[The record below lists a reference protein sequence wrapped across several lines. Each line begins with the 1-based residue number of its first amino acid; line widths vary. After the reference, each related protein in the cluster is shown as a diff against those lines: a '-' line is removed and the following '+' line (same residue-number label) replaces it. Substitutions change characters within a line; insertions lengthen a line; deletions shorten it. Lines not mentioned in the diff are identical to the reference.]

1 MNPTEFRERI
11 RASLANERLQMALDA
26 NAERRVSGRIAAFA
40 SLPDWRERRQ
50 QAHAIRAEVIEHL
63 DEHLATFIRH
73 AEQNGMIVHHAKDAT
88 EAIGIILEVVESN
101 VFPGTARQGRCAQH
115 PRGARRWRKKETDDW
130 PPTWMTRAPH
140 PSAGVSRPTPI
151 LVAKSKSMV
160 SEEINLNHA
169 LEAEGIRVI
178 ETDLG
183 EYIVQLRGEK
193 PAHIIT
199 PAVHLRRDDVGRLF
213 HEKLGIPYTED
224 IPTLT
229 EAARKVLRDVF
240 LTTEVGISGVN
251 FGIADTG
258 GICIVSN
265 EGNARMVTTMPP
277 VHIALMGMERLV
289 RSLDELAL
297 MLSLLARSAT
307 TQKLSVYTQLIHAPF
322 PGQQRH
328 LILLDN
334 GRTRLRNSPLRESLY
349 CIRCGACLN
358 ACPVFREIGGHGYQS
373 VYPGPIGSVISA
385 GFFGPDLVPLAQA
398 SSLCGACKEA
408 CPVDIDLP
416 KLLIRVR
423 AGATE
428 QKEGKRKEGGGLSAL
443 GKVFMQIYSRIARSP
458 RLFILSQKLA
468 ALGAR
473 LVSPFSD
480 FVRLPA
486 FTGWGYSKDLPR
498 FAGRAFRERFAR
510 LERAGTQ
517 VDTYTGKQV
526 HDEEDKSERTSLDRS
541 ALVSQFT
548 EELANVSGNVFR
560 AHPHELTDKVIDLL
574 KTQGVDR
581 IHLEPGVLD
590 ESALQEA
597 GIAVSHAPDAS
608 LRAGVTKAVCGLADT
623 GSILIADGA
632 GDPLRASLL
641 PKIHI
646 ALLCTSDILPSLAD
660 AMTLPIVRQ
669 ARAAV
674 VITGPSRT
682 ADIEMSL
689 TIGMHGPGE
698 VHVFLVDD

>member
-1 MNPTEFRERI
+1 MSRAEFRERI
-11 RASLANERLQMALDA
+11 RTSLADETLQSALDA
-26 NAERRVSGRIAAFA
+26 NAERRGTGRIAAFA

-50 QAHAIRAEVIEHL
+50 QAHAVRAEVIEHL
-63 DEHLATFIRH
+63 EEYLERFISK
-73 AEQNGMIVHHAKDAT
+73 AEGNGVIVHRAKDAE
-88 EAIGIILEVVESN
+88 EAIKVILEIVKDS
-101 VFPGTARQGRCAQH
+101 PQSTRSSQ
-115 PRGARRWRKKETDDW
+115 RGKKKSFAAL
-130 PPTWMTRAPH
+130 RALR
-140 PSAGVSRPTPI
+140 GEKI

-160 SEEINLNHA
+160 TEEINLNHA
-169 LEAEGIRVI
+169 LEAKGVRVV

-229 EAARKVLRDVF
+229 AAARSVLRDVF
-240 LTTEVGISGVN
+240 LTADIGVSGVN
-251 FGIADTG
+251 FGIAETG

-265 EGNARMVTTMPP
+265 EGNARMVTTLPP

-289 RSLDELAL
+289 RSLDDLAL

-322 PGQQRH
+322 PGQERH

-334 GRTRLRNSPLRESLY
+334 GRTRLRNSPLKESLY

-358 ACPVFREIGGHGYQS
+358 ACPVFREIGGHAYNS
-373 VYPGPIGSVISA
+373 AYSGPIGSVISA
-385 GFFGPDLVPLAQA
+385 GFFGSDFVPLAQA

-423 AGATE
+423 AGQTPGSNG
-428 QKEGKRKEGGGLSAL
+428 QLSVNSQGLSWL
-443 GKVFMQIYSRIARSP
+443 SRVFLKMYSRIAHSP
-458 RLFILSQKLA
+458 RRFTLSQKLA
-468 ALGAR
+468 ALGTR
-473 LVSPFSD
+473 LASPFRD
-480 FVRLPA
+480 YVWLPA

-498 FAGRAFRERFAR
+498 FAGKTFRERFAE
-510 LERAGTQ
+510 LQVEGTGTQ
-517 VDTYTGKQV
+517 GNVATASRRRKYIGKQAIR
-526 HDEEDKSERTSLDRS
+526 EESVSEPGSPDRDSLI
-541 ALVSQFT
+541 SQFAQ
-548 EELANVSGNVFR
+548 ELTKVNGNVICT
-560 AHPHELTDKVIDLL
+560 PPNELTRNIIDFL
-574 KTQGVDR
+574 KEREIDR
-581 IHLEPGVLD
+581 IHLEPDVLD
-590 ESALQEA
+590 EVRLEKA
-597 GIAVSHAPDAS
+597 GITIGYTPDAA
-608 LRAGVTKAVCGLADT
+608 LRVGVTKAICGLADT
-623 GSILIADGA
+623 GSILIADGE
-632 GDPLRASLL
+632 GGPLQASLL
-641 PKIHI
+641 QEIHI
-646 ALLCTSDILPSLAD
+646 AVLRAADILPSLAN
-660 AMTLPIVRQ
+660 AMSLPIVRES
-669 ARAAV
+669 RAAV

-698 VHVFLVDD
+698 LYVFLVHGTASTLVDD